1 MRERNFVVDI
11 GNTNIV
17 LGIYIGQ
24 DSEYFW
30 RLKTDDTQTEDEY
43 FSVINSLFADVSL
56 SVNEIKNIAISSVV
70 PTLTQ
75 IFSVMANKYF
85 PEISTKIID
94 AKLDLGLSFAVENP
108 DFIGA
113 DLLVNA
119 FAAKEKYQTNCII
132 CDFGTATTVQLIGA
146 DGYFYG
152 TAIIPGV
159 KTSAKN
165 LFQIASQL
173 SETELENPQNILG
186 KSTKESLLSGIINGN
201 LFMIDGFVR
210 AIREKYGNL
219 GEIKAIAT
227 GGLASTICEN
237 SREID
242 LIDVELT
249 LDGLNLICQK

>member
-1 MRERNFVVDI
+1 MEDKNFVIDI

-30 RLKTDDTQTEDEY
+30 RLKTDGNQTEDEY

-75 IFSVMANKYF
+75 IFSVMVKKYF
-85 PEISTKIID
+85 PESSTKIVD
-94 AKLDLGLSFAVENP
+94 VKLDLGLSFAVENP
-108 DFIGA
+108 NFIGA
-113 DLLVNA
+113 DLIVNA

-132 CDFGTATTVQLIGA
+132 CDFGTATTVQLVGA

-165 LFQIASQL
+165 LFQSASQL
-173 SETELENPQNILG
+173 SEIKLQKSPYILG
-186 KSTKESLLSGIINGN
+186 
-201 LFMIDGFVR
+201 
-210 AIREKYGNL
+210 
-219 GEIKAIAT
+219 
-227 GGLASTICEN
+227 
-237 SREID
+237 
-242 LIDVELT
+242 
-249 LDGLNLICQK
+249 